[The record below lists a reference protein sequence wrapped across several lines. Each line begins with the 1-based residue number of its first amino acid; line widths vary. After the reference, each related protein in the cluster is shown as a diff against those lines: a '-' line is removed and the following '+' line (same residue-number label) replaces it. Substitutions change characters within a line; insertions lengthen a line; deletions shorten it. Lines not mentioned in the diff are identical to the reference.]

1 MPSSILPDSAMRS
14 KSSPPRH
21 SSCEAR
27 HAHAAEKPAG
37 GRREAAERGA
47 SGAGANHDQVHS
59 LLVEVHLRLVERDDV
74 RVPRYLPVRRHL
86 LHELRKP
93 PRDRHDLDSIKLTRF
108 EVLCYSDHAT
118 RACPQGT
125 VLHELILAVGRVYL
139 LRRRPLLHEHLT
151 PAAQTRTCP
160 SALEEAGCPL
170 RSGAHAETCKH
181 LGEKQGTV
189 YNDPAQVTVTVTR
202 RGHPTRAIARAGTR
216 SSA

>member
-1 MPSSILPDSAMRS
+1 MPSSILPDSAIRS

-37 GRREAAERGA
+37 GRRGGAERGA
-47 SGAGANHDQVHS
+47 SGAGANHDQVHA

-74 RVPRYLPVRRHL
+74 GVPRHLPVRRHL
-86 LHELRKP
+86 LYELGEP
-93 PRDRHDLDSIKLTRF
+93 PRDRHDLDSIQLTRF

-139 LRRRPLLHEHLT
+139 LRGRPLLREHFT
-151 PAAQTRTCP
+151 PAARTRTV
-160 SALEEAGCPL
+160 PL
-170 RSGAHAETCKH
+170 RACGGAHAGGLALLQIETCS
-181 LGEKQGTV
+181 G
-189 YNDPAQVTVTVTR
+189 R
-202 RGHPTRAIARAGTR
+202 RKTGNELPTLLMSLHGVIPHERLHE
-216 SSA
+216 